1 MACLEIIGGKKLYGE
16 LAIQGSKNAVLPMLS
31 ACLLSRKNV
40 ILRNCPG
47 IDDVAC
53 MTGLLK
59 KLGARMEE
67 GGHTKS
73 IACENIECMALDKK
87 LAGKMRA
94 SVLLTGPLLARC
106 KRVKFPYPGGC
117 VIGKRPIDL
126 HIEALEQM
134 DVRFVEKNG
143 YIYGTTNGLRG
154 AEIFLPFPSVGA
166 TEQIMLA
173 GVLAKGVTKISNA
186 AKEPEIVSLS
196 QLLTRMGAKI
206 IGAGSNTIEI
216 EGVDELG
223 EADYI
228 VPSDRIVAETYLSAV
243 AACGGEV
250 SFSLDCTE
258 QMSKVIEVLKQMGVS
273 IKEGTGYLQC
283 EAKEPVR
290 NVEGICTEVYPGFP
304 TDMQSVFLALM
315 ATGTGTGS
323 IEEKIFESRFACV
336 RELQKMGANIQVNQQ
351 RQTAYVIGTKGLLGA
366 LVEAKDLRGGAA
378 LVVAALNAKGK
389 TVIQGVDF
397 LDRGYESLA
406 LNLSQLGAKIVRIGG

>member
-40 ILRNCPG
+40 ILRNCPD

-73 IACENIECMALDKK
+73 IVCENIECMALDKK

-173 GVLAKGVTKISNA
+173 GVLAKGITKISNA

-406 LNLSQLGAKIVRIGG
+406 LNLSQLGANIVRIGG